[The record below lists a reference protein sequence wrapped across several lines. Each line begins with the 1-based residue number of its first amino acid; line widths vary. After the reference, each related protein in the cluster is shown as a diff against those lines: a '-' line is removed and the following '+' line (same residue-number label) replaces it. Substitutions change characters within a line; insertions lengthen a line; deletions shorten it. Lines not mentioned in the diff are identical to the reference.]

1 MIKIKKITMKAQKNY
16 YSCQECGTIHKK
28 WSGKCPD
35 CNSWNSLVE
44 EYETGGANTQDGGAL
59 TTNLMA
65 KDKEATQRGSKI
77 ELSILESGVANVP
90 RIKVGIEEL
99 DRVLGGG
106 LVVGSAVLIGGDPGI
121 GKSTLLIQT
130 AATLANKNNKIF
142 YISGEESVDQVRLR
156 AKRLGLEKSNVKL
169 ATSTNILDILKTIDV
184 KEPPQVVI
192 IDSIQTMYIDVL
204 NSAPGTVSQVRACA
218 GELTVLAKRKGITLI
233 IVSHVT
239 KDGQIAG
246 PKVLEH
252 MVDTVLYF
260 EGERNHQFRI
270 LRAIKNRY
278 GAANEIGVFEMNDYG
293 LAEVNNPSELF
304 LSTTNINI
312 SGTCV
317 FAGMEGTR
325 PILIEIQALIA
336 PSFLPTPRRAVVG
349 WDLNRLAMIIAVLG
363 SRFGL
368 NLGDKEVYLNIAG
381 GLKINEPAADLAVAV
396 ALISAAKDKVLP
408 QNCAIMGEV
417 GLSGE
422 VRMVSHIDVRLKE
435 AVKLGFENLIIP
447 KAVEKLKNWPK
458 IKKDLREANIHMV
471 SHIRDL
477 AGIF

>member
-1 MIKIKKITMKAQKNY
+1 MKANKNF

-28 WSGKCPD
+28 WAGRCPD
-35 CNSWNSLVE
+35 CDAWNSLVE
-44 EYETGGANTQDGGAL
+44 EYEFGGGAPKEGGVL
-59 TTNLMA
+59 TTNLAA
-65 KDKEATQRGSKI
+65 KDKEVGQRGNKI
-77 ELSILESGVANVP
+77 ELSALESNAVEIP
-90 RIKVGIEEL
+90 RITVGIGEL

-121 GKSTLLIQT
+121 GKSTLLIQA
-130 AATLANKNNKIF
+130 AATLAAQNNKVF

-156 AKRLGLEKSNVKL
+156 AKRLGLEKSNIKL
-169 ATSTNILDILKTIDV
+169 ATSTNVLDILKTIDV
-184 KEPPQVVI
+184 KEPPQIVI
-192 IDSIQTMYIDVL
+192 IDSIQTMYIDIL

-218 GELTVLAKRKGITLI
+218 GELTVLAKRKNITLI

-270 LRAIKNRY
+270 LRAIKNRF

-304 LSTTNINI
+304 LSSTNLEV
-312 SGTCV
+312 SGTAV

-349 WDLNRLAMIIAVLG
+349 WDLNRLAMIIAVLS

-381 GLKINEPAADLAVAV
+381 GLKINEPAADLVVAL
-396 ALISAAKDKVLP
+396 ALISATKDMVLP
-408 QNCAIMGEV
+408 VKCAIMGEV

-422 VRMVSHIDVRLKE
+422 IRMVSHIDVRLKE
-435 AVKLGFENLIIP
+435 AVKLGFQNLIIP
-447 KAVEKLKNWPK
+447 KSVEKLKNWPK
-458 IKKDLREANIHMV
+458 IKKDLGDVKVHPI

-477 AGIF
+477 IQFFRK

>member
-1 MIKIKKITMKAQKNY
+1 MKPAKTF
-16 YSCQECGTIHKK
+16 YSCQSCGTIHKK

-35 CNSWNSLVE
+35 CNAWNSLIE
-44 EYETGGANTQDGGAL
+44 EYEVGGLGLSESNPSFS
-59 TTNLMA
+59 TNLLA
-65 KDKEATQRGSKI
+65 KTKDIEPRNKIDLVGLDAGITQVERTKI
-77 ELSILESGVANVP
+77 TIN
-90 RIKVGIEEL
+90 EL

-106 LVVGSAVLIGGDPGI
+106 LVLGSAILIGGDPGI
-121 GKSTLLIQT
+121 GKSTLLIQ
-130 AATLANKNNKIF
+130 AAAALSNQKMANGENNKVF

-156 AKRLGLEKSNVKL
+156 AKRLGLDKSNVQL
-169 ATSTNILDILKTIDV
+169 GCATNVLDILKAIDT
-184 KEPPQVVI
+184 KESPTLVI
-192 IDSIQTMYIDVL
+192 IDSIQTMYIDIL
-204 NSAPGTVSQVRACA
+204 GSAPGTISQVRACA
-218 GELTVLAKRKGITLI
+218 SELTILAKKKNIALI

-270 LRAIKNRY
+270 LRAIKNRF

-293 LAEVNNPSELF
+293 LLEVNNPSELF
-304 LSTTNINI
+304 LSGANLNV
-312 SGTCV
+312 SGTSV

-325 PILIEIQALIA
+325 PILVEIQALIA

-349 WDLNRLAMIIAVLG
+349 WDLNRLAMIIAVLN

-381 GLKINEPAADLAVAV
+381 GLKVNEPAADLAVAL
-396 ALISAAKDKVLP
+396 ALISAAKDVILP
-408 QNCAIMGEV
+408 KNSAIMGEV

-435 AVKLGFENLIIP
+435 AVKLGFENLILP
-447 KAVEKLKNWPK
+447 KASEKLKNWPK
-458 IKKDLREANIHMV
+458 IKKDLGDVKIHLI

-477 AGIF
+477 AVFVRN